1 MICNKEKA
9 FTSVFSSVT
18 RLGDF
23 FEKKLATKFLVKEAQ
38 MIGNFLG
45 SFEKPHSYVKTALAN
60 FWATYVK
67 NWAPFNSNIWSHWLS
82 AKFGTQENAEKKVNE
97 KERIRQNHG

>member
-60 FWATYVK
+60 FWAYYVK
-67 NWAPFNSNIWSHWLS
+67 NWAPFNSNIWSPGCQPSLGR
-82 AKFGTQENAEKKVNE
+82 KKTQKRK
-97 KERIRQNHG
+97 